1 MYPSAFPRS
10 LPAVG
15 TTPLRRNAS
24 PYDVVDPA
32 LLVAPSSSSAD
43 NEDAR
48 YVRGMG
54 SSSDR
59 RMRPTASGSIPGPG
73 AWTPN
78 EISNVGLP
86 RASNGGHRDEA
97 APPSPAALGS
107 SFFSPQPV
115 GFEDD
120 RSDIGPRRRMEQLP
134 MAEGDNAQDRRIRIQ
149 GIYEQQRQQYRS
161 QRQPPT
167 ALSKRDL
174 PSAYHQPMTHEH
186 PGIMPM
192 TSAGLAVAGVRRGS
206 GSMRIPQQAPR
217 SAAAPRGGNEYDL
230 PRRIH
235 RELQPPPLSSSS
247 GSALASFALHP
258 NGQTRMRTSTIARST
273 SSASPSSSTLVRPTS
288 SMVMPPSGRYASDS
302 GSAGVSP
309 MAMPP
314 ASTSNSFL
322 PSSYSKRPSA
332 MPTEPVGLHSY
343 RDLDPAPLNSTP
355 AFRHEA
361 KNQQLPRPMWS
372 SSRDTVNGGSNGING
387 HTPPPPQQTGAF
399 PTNRNGHKNDEED
412 DQQHEVIADQDNVD
426 GEANDDD
433 MNEEDDEDEDDY
445 GTRRSQ
451 QRSHPPSK
459 RSSSKAGRSS
469 SNRKRPMSGLQQ
481 DEKALAPAEPK
492 RRCGRKSMNYSSEQ
506 KRERNRAAVKKCRQ
520 RQALKYDYLLRKA
533 EALEIENRT
542 LSDLLVQNVELDE
555 DKRVSLTRGIQMDIL
570 LKIKEIFTQS
580 LPKDFVLDADSIWDL
595 NSVLAVSM
603 PSRCYY
609 GIESIKDFW
618 RTSLRMRNK
627 GKIRSFWAWLFRL
640 PPGDR
645 FSEFNIEPFSPTSN
659 LYFISWETKSN
670 PPLAGSM
677 VIMFGHGHRVTL
689 HVECFGWLIWRYLL
703 MNEPFP
709 EPPMD

>member
-32 LLVAPSSSSAD
+32 LLVAPSNASAD
-43 NEDAR
+43 SGDAR
-48 YVRGMG
+48 YARGMT

-59 RMRPTASGSIPGPG
+59 RNRPGMMASSSAAASGSMPGPS
-73 AWTPN
+73 AWTPS
-78 EISNVGLP
+78 EISNVGPP
-86 RASNGGHRDEA
+86 RASNGSHKDEA
-97 APPSPAALGS
+97 AGSPSPAALGS
-107 SFFSPQPV
+107 SFFPPQPA
-115 GFEDD
+115 GFGDD
-120 RSDIGPRRRMEQLP
+120 RSDMGPRRRMEQLP
-134 MAEGDNAQDRRIRIQ
+134 TAEGDSAQDRRMRIQ
-149 GIYEQQRQQYRS
+149 AIYEQQRLQYRS
-161 QRQPPT
+161 QRQQPT
-167 ALSKRDL
+167 TLPKRDP
-174 PSAYHQPMTHEH
+174 PSAYHPPMTHEH
-186 PGIMPM
+186 QGIMPL
-192 TSAGLAVAGVRRGS
+192 TSAGLAAAGVRRGS
-206 GSMRIPQQAPR
+206 GSMRMTHPAPR
-217 SAAAPRGGNEYDL
+217 SAAAPRTGSEYDL

-258 NGQTRMRTSTIARST
+258 NGQTRVRTTTIPRPTQAV
-273 SSASPSSSTLVRPTS
+273 SPSGSTLARPTS
-288 SMVMPPSGRYASDS
+288 AMPPSGRYTSGN
-302 GSAGVSP
+302 GSAGVSA
-309 MAMPP
+309 MAMLP
-314 ASTSNSFL
+314 ASTPNSFL
-322 PSSYSKRPSA
+322 PSSYSKRPSP

-343 RDLDPAPLNSTP
+343 RDLNPAPLSSTP
-355 AFRHEA
+355 TFRHEA
-361 KNQQLPRPMWS
+361 KEQQLPRPMWS
-372 SSRDTVNGGSNGING
+372 SSRDPVNGGSNG
-387 HTPPPPQQTGAF
+387 HTPSLLQQTSAY
-399 PTNRNGHKNDEED
+399 DEDD
-412 DQQHEVIADQDNVD
+412 DQQHDEIADQDDVDDEANVD
-426 GEANDDD
+426 DLN
-433 MNEEDDEDEDDY
+433 EDDDEDDY
-445 GTRRSQ
+445 VAHRSQ
-451 QRSHPPSK
+451 QRDRPPSK
-459 RSSSKAGRSS
+459 RSNSGRSS
-469 SNRKRPMSGLQQ
+469 SNRKRPTSGQQQ
-481 DEKALAPAEPK
+481 DEKAAAPAEPK

-520 RQALKYDYLLRKA
+520 RQALKYEYLLRKA

>member
-32 LLVAPSSSSAD
+32 LLVVPSISSAD
-43 NEDAR
+43 NGDAR
-48 YVRGMG
+48 YARGIA

-59 RMRPTASGSIPGPG
+59 RMRPGMMASSAAVPGPG
-73 AWTPN
+73 AWTPSD
-78 EISNVGLP
+78 ISNVGPL
-86 RASNGGHRDEA
+86 RVSNKNEA
-97 APPSPAALGS
+97 APVSPAPVLGPS
-107 SFFSPQPV
+107 YLPPQSA
-115 GFEDD
+115 GFGDD
-120 RSDIGPRRRMEQLP
+120 DGPRRRMEQPP
-134 MAEGDNAQDRRIRIQ
+134 MSEGDNAQDRRMRIQ
-149 GIYEQQRQQYRS
+149 AIYEQQRQQYRS
-161 QRQPPT
+161 QRQQPT
-167 ALSKRDL
+167 KLPKRDPPL
-174 PSAYHQPMTHEH
+174 TYHQPMPHE
-186 PGIMPM
+186 PMPM
-192 TSAGLAVAGVRRGS
+192 TSVGLASAGVRRGS
-206 GSMRIPQQAPR
+206 GSVRMPHPASR
-217 SAAAPRGGNEYDL
+217 SVAPRGGTDYDL

-235 RELQPPPLSSSS
+235 RELQPPSLSSSS

-258 NGQTRMRTSTIARST
+258 NGQTRMRNTTTARST
-273 SSASPSSSTLVRPTS
+273 PSPSPASSTLVRPTS
-288 SMVMPPSGRYASDS
+288 SLAMPPSGRYAN

-314 ASTSNSFL
+314 ASTANSFL
-322 PSSYSKRPSA
+322 PATYSKRPSP
-332 MPTEPVGLHSY
+332 MSTEPVGLHTY
-343 RDLDPAPLNSTP
+343 RDLEPAPLNSTTT
-355 AFRHEA
+355 FRPGA
-361 KNQQLPRPMWS
+361 KEQQLPRPTWS
-372 SSRDTVNGGSNGING
+372 SSRDPVNGGSNG
-387 HTPPPPQQTGAF
+387 HTQSPPQQTDSFSA
-399 PTNRNGHKNDEED
+399 NRTGHKNDDD
-412 DQQHEVIADQDNVD
+412 DQQHEDIGDDVD
-426 GEANDDD
+426 VDDDEANDG
-433 MNEEDDEDEDDY
+433 EEDDDDEDY
-445 GTRRSQ
+445 GTRQSQ
-451 QRSHPPSK
+451 QRGRPPSNH
-459 RSSSKAGRSS
+459 SSSTAGRSS
-469 SNRKRPMSGLQQ
+469 SNRKRPMSTQQ
-481 DEKALAPAEPK
+481 EQEEKVATPVEPK